1 MDYEMGVLLLNLAAD
16 FWDMKAQYD
25 VLYPNGRDSG
35 IEKRSTKLHQSN
47 RLRPKR
53 PSCSVLIKYLETE
66 NDIILAHNTWH
77 EYRAMEYRYVM
88 PF

>member
-35 IEKRSTKLHQSN
+35 IEKRSTKLNQSN

-66 NDIILAHNTWH
+66 DDIILAHNTWH
-77 EYRAMEYRYVM
+77 EYRAMSYRYVL
-88 PF
+88 PS